1 MIRLFTIFSIVYYN
15 KGSVYYT
22 LPYYI
27 HKLFL
32 ESHAFRSKIS
42 YVYGV
47 QLVVCTNWFFY
58 VRLSIL
64 SITLSLNIG
73 LQWLTK

>member
-1 MIRLFTIFSIVYYN
+1 MVERDAKRKKREREWEMIRLFTIFSVVYYN

-47 QLVVCTNWFFY
+47 QQVVCTN
-58 VRLSIL
+58 
-64 SITLSLNIG
+64 
-73 LQWLTK
+73 

>member
-1 MIRLFTIFSIVYYN
+1 MVERDAKRKKREREWEMIRLFTIFSIVYYN

-47 QLVVCTNWFFY
+47 QLVVCTN
-58 VRLSIL
+58 
-64 SITLSLNIG
+64 
-73 LQWLTK
+73 